1 MKMSSI
7 PSELSLDCRPVFVPR
22 TITEFLAEISLIGS
36 LSDRV
41 LKIDDYVARLEDEMR
56 KIDAFKR
63 ELPLCMLLVNDAIVA
78 LKEESVQCR
87 KSKVEPVLEEFI
99 PLKKSCDGGGDRVE
113 IRKDK
118 DSREKMNWMSSAQLW
133 HGENHSPSSEFTNKK
148 PRTEANLRMTT
159 EEAENSSIT
168 NDLLVSCKTRNI
180 GKAFMPFK
188 RYSGFP
194 SAVVM
199 KEDKE
204 LPGIPG
210 LSLGTPG
217 FKNPRE
223 DMVIGCLNTKACV
236 SSASSSSV
244 HSIQTGAQPQ
254 QQQTSRKQRRCWSP
268 ELHKR
273 FVNALQQL
281 GGAQVATPKQIRE
294 LMQVDGLTNDEVK
307 SHLQKYRLHTRRLPG
322 SQATSANQSVVL
334 GNLFMPHDQSHES
347 SKQSSSQSGSPQDP
361 LHHQD
366 DSMEEE
372 EEGDE

>member
-294 LMQVDGLTNDEVK
+294 LMQVDGLTNDE
-307 SHLQKYRLHTRRLPG
+307 KYRLHTRRLPG